1 MPLSLMRRYVD
12 DVVCVEEEIARAILT
27 LLETEQTVAEGAGA
41 VALAAI
47 LEGKVKLAGK
57 QVAAI
62 ISGGNID
69 VNNLARIIEHGLVKN
84 GRRIRRRV
92 QVPDQPDSLERVT
105 AAIAEEMPNVLEFYH
120 ERSLPAGKWTARK
133 YFSPLKR
140 AGANTPNN

>member
-27 LLETEQTVAEGAGA
+27 LLEIEKTVAEGAGA
-41 VALAAI
+41 GAL
-47 LEGKVKLAGK
+47 
-57 QVAAI
+57 AAI

-69 VNNLARIIEHGLVKN
+69 VNKWARIIEHGLVKN
-84 GRRIRRRV
+84 GRRIRLRV
-92 QVPDQPDSLERVT
+92 QVPDQPGSLGRVT
-105 AAIAEEMPNVLEFYH
+105 GAIAEEMPNVLEFYH

-133 YFSPLKR
+133 YFSPSKR